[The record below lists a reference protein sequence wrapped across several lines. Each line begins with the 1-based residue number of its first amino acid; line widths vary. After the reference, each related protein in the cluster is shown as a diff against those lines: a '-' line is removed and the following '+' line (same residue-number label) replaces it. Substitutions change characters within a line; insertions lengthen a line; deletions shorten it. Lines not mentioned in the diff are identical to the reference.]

1 MAKFLEP
8 CNFSILNQ
16 EEIHSLN
23 GVVTS
28 SKTELVIK
36 KKLPANKSP
45 GLISLMGEYYQTY
58 KEVLIPILLKLFQK
72 IEEKGTLIP
81 QDHHYPHTKTR
92 QRYNKK
98 ETYRPISLMNI
109 DAKPSIKY

>member
-36 KKLPANKSP
+36 KKTPSKQKPRTDQPHGGILSNIQRSTNTHPS
-45 GLISLMGEYYQTY
+45 QT
-58 KEVLIPILLKLFQK
+58 IPK
-72 IEEKGTLIP
+72 
-81 QDHHYPHTKTR
+81 
-92 QRYNKK
+92 N
-98 ETYRPISLMNI
+98 
-109 DAKPSIKY
+109 